1 MSTHRTRRAR
11 GAALLATATIVA
23 ASLAACSSD
32 DDDGDGGG
40 GGDADK
46 ITVWIEE
53 DLPDRV
59 AATQAIVDAFT
70 AESGI
75 EVELVAVAE
84 DQFNQILTSNAAAGE
99 LPDVMGGIPLGQ
111 IRTLSAN
118 ELLDTDAVGDVLDS
132 LGTDTFSESAL
143 ELTSDG
149 DDPLAIPSE
158 SWVQLLVYRKDLFE
172 AAGLAA
178 PETYDDVLAA
188 AEALDSADVAG
199 FVGANVAG
207 DAFTAQTFEE
217 IGLGNG
223 CELVDDERRGHLRQR
238 RVRRGAG
245 LLRPAP
251 AGLLGHRRP
260 GRRHHAGVV
269 LRRPGRDADLVE
281 LHPRRDGRAAERRAA
296 DLPGVRVPTR
306 RSWPRTAAWSPRSR
320 DPSGDEPATFGEV
333 TSWTIPAESATDPA
347 KEFVEY
353 MMTDGYEP
361 WIAIAP
367 EGKIPVRAGEQAP
380 TRRST
385 PTPGPAWRSAW
396 TPRRRSRSSTAR
408 TSSTRSP
415 RAPTHCSRWA
425 IPQGQGDLLGAIQ
438 GEQPVANAVN
448 EVANGTSRRRRGAAG
463 RRRDPRGCRTRSD
476 HQRTAPRR
484 GDGRGTGPGAA
495 RPEATGGGGPPGPAR
510 TAGPATC

>member
-32 DDDGDGGG
+32 DDDGGGGG

-118 ELLDTDAVGDVLDS
+118 ELVDTDAVGDVLDS

-143 ELTSDG
+143 DLTSDG
-149 DDPLAIPSE
+149 DDSLAIPSE
-158 SWVQLLVYRKDLFE
+158 SWVQLLVYRRDLFE

-178 PETYDDVLAA
+178 PETFDDVLAA
-188 AEALDSADVAG
+188 AEALDSDDVAG

-207 DAFTAQTFEE
+207 DAFTAQTMEE

-223 CELVDDERRGHLRQR
+223 CELVDDEGEVTFDSDECVEALDFYGQLQQDYSVTGAQDVDTTRASYFAGQAAMLIWSSFILDEM
-238 RVRRGAG
+238 AG
-245 LLRPAP
+245 LRNDALPTCSECGADPAFL
-251 AGLLGHRRP
+251 AKNS
-260 GRRHHAGVV
+260 GVI
-269 LRRPGRDADLVE
+269 
-281 LHPRRDGRAAERRAA
+281 
-296 DLPGVRVPTR
+296 
-306 RSWPRTAAWSPRSR
+306 TAMQG
-320 DPSGDEPATFGEV
+320 PSGDEPATFGEV
-333 TSWTIPAESATDPA
+333 TSWTIPAEAATDPA
-347 KEFVEY
+347 KEFIEY

-367 EGKIPVRAGEQAP
+367 EGKIPVRAGASADSTEYADAWAAMPVGVDTKAP
-380 TRRST
+380 LSQFY
-385 PTPGPAWRSAW
+385 GQDVIDAL
-396 TPRRRSRSSTAR
+396 TAG
-408 TSSTRSP
+408 TDSL
-415 RAPTHCSRWA
+415 SRWA

-448 EVANGTSRRRRGAAG
+448 QVANGTSAEDAA
-463 RRRDPRGCRTRSD
+463 
-476 HQRTAPRR
+476 QE
-484 GDGRGTGPGAA
+484 AA
-495 RPEATGGGGPPGPAR
+495 DAIRAVQDSQ
-510 TAGPATC
+510 